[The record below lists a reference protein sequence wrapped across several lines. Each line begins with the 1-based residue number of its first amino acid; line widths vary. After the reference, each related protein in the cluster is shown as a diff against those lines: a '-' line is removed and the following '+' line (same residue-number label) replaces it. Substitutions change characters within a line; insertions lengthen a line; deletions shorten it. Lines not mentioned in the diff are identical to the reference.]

1 VTVPSPSSSTK
12 SERTEVLY
20 GTENTTNTILNFL
33 YNSKTKM
40 DICADSTWPSVAMGI
55 DVFRNAL
62 IDINKRGIGSRYIT
76 TITKGN
82 LSYCKEA
89 LKIGELR
96 HLDGI
101 KGNFTVSEKE
111 YIASATMQEAS
122 LLQQVIYSNVKE
134 VLEQQQYVFDS
145 FWNKSV
151 SAEQKIKEIE
161 EGVVI
166 GRTEVIQSPND
177 IQQLFIN
184 MVKSAKHELLLL
196 LPSINA
202 FYREERIGIIELLK
216 QVAEREQRV
225 NVRILT
231 PTNDDIEEKLHNIVS
246 ETEQREIEIEE
257 RAKGRQEEQQQMK
270 NKKKSFDIR
279 RIDIEPLYENE
290 EQEKEIQAAAVAVV
304 EKSPV
309 TTVTIVA
316 VDRKESLVIEKTDDS
331 KQNFIDAVGISTY
344 SNSKPTVLSYISI
357 FENLWKQTELY
368 QDLKESTK
376 QLELA
381 YAQLKISDKMQGEF
395 ISAAAHELRT
405 PIQPIISSVGIIRSR
420 MGNLEVQGIEDSL
433 NMITR
438 NAERLSQLSSDILDV
453 TKIESN
459 SLDLE
464 KEQLNLNEIL
474 LNTIEKHRKQITKA
488 NIDINLLFEP
498 YEKIILVE
506 ADRGRIIQVI
516 SNLLNNA
523 IKFTR
528 REGGVVTVKVQEKYD
543 DYGEIKNDNTSK
555 TVAMVSV
562 KDTGSGIDS
571 DIMSRLFEK
580 FASKSFQ
587 GTGLGLFISRSIV
600 KAHGGK
606 IWGENNSDGKGA
618 TFYFTLPIVSNQIKH
633 QEQQKQQ
640 QRSNN
645 QYE

>member
-1 VTVPSPSSSTK
+1 VPSTSSNTR

-20 GTENTTNTILNFL
+20 GTENTTNAILNFL
-33 YNSKTKM
+33 SNICIKM
-40 DICADSTWPSVAMGI
+40 DICADSTWPSVAMGV
-55 DVFRNAL
+55 DVFKNAL
-62 IDINKRGIGSRYIT
+62 IDIKKRGIRSRYIT
-76 TITKGN
+76 TITKDN

-89 LKIGELR
+89 MKIGELH

-101 KGNFTVSEKE
+101 KGNFAVSEKE

-151 SAEQKIKEIE
+151 PAEQKIKEIE

-166 GRTEVIQSPND
+166 GKTELIQNPKD

-184 MVKSAKHELLLL
+184 MVKSAKHEVLLL
-196 LPSINA
+196 LPTINA

-216 QVAEREQRV
+216 QASQGEDNKRV

-231 PTNDDIEEKLHNIVS
+231 PTNNDIERKLHNIMS
-246 ETEQREIEIEE
+246 ETKQREEIEIEGRE
-257 RAKGRQEEQQQMK
+257 RGRQEEEQQMK
-270 NKKKSFDIR
+270 NKKKSFEIR
-279 RIDIEPLYENE
+279 RIDIEPLYEDHRQE
-290 EQEKEIQAAAVAVV
+290 EELQAAAAAVV
-304 EKSPV
+304 VEESAV
-309 TTVTIVA
+309 TTVTILV

-331 KQNFIDAVGISTY
+331 KEDFIDAVGISTY
-344 SNSKPTVLSYISI
+344 SNSEPTVLSYISI
-357 FENLWKQTELY
+357 FENLWKQTQLY
-368 QDLKESTK
+368 QQLKKSTK

-381 YAQLKISDKMQGEF
+381 YEQLKISDKMQGEF

-420 MGNLEVQGIEDSL
+420 MRNVNVQGVEDSL
-433 NMITR
+433 NMISR

-453 TKIESN
+453 TKIEGN
-459 SLDLE
+459 SLELE
-464 KEQLNLNEIL
+464 KEQLNLNEVL
-474 LNTIEKHRKQITKA
+474 LNTVEKYKKQITKA
-488 NIDINLLFEP
+488 NIDIKLLFEP
-498 YEKIILVE
+498 YEQLILVE
-506 ADRGRIIQVI
+506 ADRDRIIQVI

-528 REGGVVTVKVQEKYD
+528 GEGGIVTVKVQKKHD
-543 DYGEIKNDNTSK
+543 DYGELNNNAIK

-587 GTGLGLFISRSIV
+587 GTGLGLFISKKIIE
-600 KAHGGK
+600 AHGGK
-606 IWGENNSDGKGA
+606 IWAVNNLDGKGA
-618 TFYFTLPIVSNQIKH
+618 TFYFILSIVNNQIKQ
-633 QEQQKQQ
+633 QEQ

-645 QYE
+645 QYL